1 MTELDKCARVLD
13 DTFDV
18 KRSGIH
24 LAPRLDSA
32 ATVTVWP
39 PSSPPPSPPQYI
51 SLLTVFFFSFSSLP
65 PINGIGTIRFTF
77 VEFALGLLSSSI
89 SAMVVAS
96 NGGWVQN
103 ASSPAGQNNSNLNQN
118 NTQNNINNNNNN
130 NNNHNSSNSSNNN
143 NNNNNGSSSGNKM
156 TAKGVL
162 ICRDNSHPFQ
172 ERTLTLEQPVKIGR
186 SVARARAAPNNAI
199 FDCKVLSRNHAL
211 LWYSSGKFYLQDT
224 CSSNG
229 TFVNNQRLSASGLE
243 STPKEVCSGDIVQFG
258 VDVVENTKKV
268 THGCIVATLKLY
280 LPDGK
285 EAKASLSTSVS
296 SPAGNVSLE
305 DLYKLNQIMQEA
317 QRREKA
323 LYSKLG
329 YLQQLVEN
337 TRKAANQSWKALITE
352 DRLLSWVMTVESQL
366 TVYSKNYSEDKIRNE
381 LAKLQDEKAQY
392 QNAAKEAL
400 QKVLQEKLEVTQR
413 LVQLEGRLNETEEE
427 CQSLHNIA
435 KYTQTELQEL
445 SAKYAEA
452 QKKLQETTDKL
463 AESEERVKDLLL
475 AAEQEKR
482 DLAKR
487 LDDQS
492 KIEKNLRERLH
503 DTRLDSVN
511 IYKQITALRNY
522 AQTLQDMNLKIGD
535 NFDSKGEEDPI
546 EAINAILY
554 KLNSIRINMEVDSEI
569 NFYITK
575 TEQESMYNQL
585 KSSDTDD
592 SKELKSDSFTKD
604 QIADSQLT
612 ADDSLTE
619 YILPP
624 LSRRTLVN
632 GSLATL
638 DNGDTNGD
646 SDTNSEA
653 TDDTCSIMND
663 DASEKSV
670 IENKKEEEEEGEE
683 EEKKKVKV
691 KEEEEEE
698 EEEELLV
705 DTMEHASKRTSVLN
719 RLAVHYTNAKYQS
732 SETYSEPIKQIA
744 KDDRVTEI
752 PTDEETARVE
762 PEDALDRL
770 DSCKRDQQPP
780 PPDDNNIAPEYEERT
795 EGDYVKT
802 LKPVT
807 KNDTMQQV
815 FHSRDYILQTFIAS
829 LDSLRGED
837 SVEARQLVER
847 ELEELKNWLI
857 REPNEIVVDRLKELY
872 YRAKNEAQRMQEV
885 NEELVIV
892 KEKYNAFVEE
902 KAELS
907 KKYMSLKSQC
917 GDLLSATYTVPI
929 HYVAPFAIILVWM
942 LLEKIF

>member
-1 MTELDKCARVLD
+1 
-13 DTFDV
+13 
-18 KRSGIH
+18 
-24 LAPRLDSA
+24 
-32 ATVTVWP
+32 
-39 PSSPPPSPPQYI
+39 
-51 SLLTVFFFSFSSLP
+51 
-65 PINGIGTIRFTF
+65 
-77 VEFALGLLSSSI
+77 
-89 SAMVVAS
+89 MVVAS
-96 NGGWVQN
+96 SGGWVQN
-103 ASSPAGQNNSNLNQN
+103 ASSPAGQNNSNVSQN
-118 NTQNNINNNNNN
+118 NNTP
-130 NNNHNSSNSSNNN
+130 NNNHNNNN
-143 NNNNNGSSSGNKM
+143 YRRNTILKNPSIKM

-162 ICRDNSHPFQ
+162 ICRDNSHPFL
-172 ERTLTLEQPVKIGR
+172 ERTLTLEQPMKIGR
-186 SVARARAAPNNAI
+186 SVARARAATNNAI

-317 QRREKA
+317 SRREKA

-352 DRLLSWVMTVESQL
+352 DRLLSWVMTVENQL
-366 TVYSKNYSEDKIRNE
+366 TVYSKNYTEDKIRNE

-427 CQSLHNIA
+427 CQSLHNVA

-452 QKKLQETTDKL
+452 QKKLQETTNKL
-463 AESEERVKDLLL
+463 MESEEKVKDVLLS
-475 AAEQEKR
+475 AEQEKR
-482 DLAKR
+482 DLSKR
-487 LDDQS
+487 LEDQS
-492 KIEKNLRERLH
+492 KIEKNLRAKLH
-503 DTRLDSVN
+503 DSRLDSVN

-522 AQTLQDMNLKIGD
+522 AQTLQDMNLKLEVGE
-535 NFDSKGEEDPI
+535 NFDSKGEDPI
-546 EAINAILY
+546 EAINAILN
-554 KLNSIRINMEVDSEI
+554 KLNSIHVDNMDVDSEI
-569 NFYITK
+569 NFYFNK
-575 TEQESMYNQL
+575 SEQDNQFN
-585 KSSDTDD
+585 SSDVDP
-592 SKELKSDSFTKD
+592 KLKSDLSFTKD
-604 QIADSQLT
+604 QMDDLQT

-624 LSRRTLVN
+624 SLSRRTLVN
-632 GSLATL
+632 GNLGNL

-653 TDDTCSIMND
+653 TDDASSVTND
-663 DASEKSV
+663 DTSEKSV
-670 IENKKEEEEEGEE
+670 IENKKEE
-683 EEKKKVKV
+683 
-691 KEEEEEE
+691 
-698 EEEELLV
+698 L
-705 DTMEHASKRTSVLN
+705 DTVGQESMQTFVPCKMEVRFANTEN
-719 RLAVHYTNAKYQS
+719 GQQS
-732 SETYSEPIKQIA
+732 EVYHEPIKQIA
-744 KDDRVTEI
+744 KDDEVKISMGVDVSIDT
-752 PTDEETARVE
+752 
-762 PEDALDRL
+762 EDALDSSIV
-770 DSCKRDQQPP
+770 DPVIDKVDKKDQQQ
-780 PPDDNNIAPEYEERT
+780 DNNIVPECEERA

-802 LKPVT
+802 LKPIT
-807 KNDTMQQV
+807 KNDTIQQA
-815 FHSRDYILQTFIAS
+815 FHSRDYILQTLIGS

-837 SVEARQLVER
+837 SLEARQIVQR
-847 ELEELKNWLI
+847 ELEELKDWLI
-857 REPNEIVVDRLKELY
+857 REPNEIVIDRLKELY

-917 GDLLSATYTVPI
+917 GDLLSTTYTVPI
-929 HYVAPFAIILVWM
+929 HYVAPIVIMLVWM

>member
-1 MTELDKCARVLD
+1 
-13 DTFDV
+13 
-18 KRSGIH
+18 
-24 LAPRLDSA
+24 
-32 ATVTVWP
+32 
-39 PSSPPPSPPQYI
+39 
-51 SLLTVFFFSFSSLP
+51 
-65 PINGIGTIRFTF
+65 
-77 VEFALGLLSSSI
+77 
-89 SAMVVAS
+89 MVVAS
-96 NGGWVQN
+96 SGGWVQN
-103 ASSPAGQNNSNLNQN
+103 TSLPAGQNNANLSQS
-118 NTQNNINNNNNN
+118 NTQINN
-130 NNNHNSSNSSNNN
+130 SGSNNN
-143 NNNNNGSSSGNKM
+143 NKM
-156 TAKGVL
+156 TAKAVL
-162 ICRDNSHPFQ
+162 ICRDNSHPFL

-186 SVARARAAPNNAI
+186 SVARARASTNNAI

-211 LWYSSGKFYLQDT
+211 LWYASGKFYLQDT

-317 QRREKA
+317 SRREKA

-366 TVYSKNYSEDKIRNE
+366 TVYSKNYTEDKIRNE

-427 CQSLHNIA
+427 CQSLHNVA

-452 QKKLQETTDKL
+452 QKKLQETTNKL
-463 AESEERVKDLLL
+463 LESEEKVKDVLLS
-475 AAEQEKR
+475 AEQEKH
-482 DLAKR
+482 DFAKR
-487 LDDQS
+487 LEDQS
-492 KIEKNLRERLH
+492 KVEKNLRARLH
-503 DTRLDSVN
+503 DSRLDSVN

-522 AQTLQDMNLKIGD
+522 AQTLQDMNLKLEISE
-535 NFDSKGEEDPI
+535 NVDSKGEENPI
-546 EAINAILY
+546 EAINAILN
-554 KLNSIRINMEVDSEI
+554 KLNSIHIDNMEVDSDI
-569 NFYITK
+569 NYYNK
-575 TEQESMYNQL
+575 SEQDNQFN
-585 KSSDTDD
+585 SSDVDE
-592 SKELKSDSFTKD
+592 KELKSDLSFTKD
-604 QIADSQLT
+604 QMADLQT
-612 ADDSLTE
+612 AADDSLTE

-624 LSRRTLVN
+624 PLSSRRTLVN
-632 GSLATL
+632 GNLTNL

-653 TDDTCSIMND
+653 TDDTCITNN
-663 DASEKSV
+663 DASEKNV
-670 IENKKEEEEEGEE
+670 MEHKKEESDTEEQPS
-683 EEKKKVKV
+683 KTFVPCKVEV
-691 KEEEEEE
+691 RFANVESEQQS
-698 EEEELLV
+698 ELHHELI
-705 DTMEHASKRTSVLN
+705 T
-719 RLAVHYTNAKYQS
+719 
-732 SETYSEPIKQIA
+732 QIE
-744 KDDRVTEI
+744 KDDKVAEI
-752 PTDEETARVE
+752 SNFVADVGNTLDNSVADSTTDKFNEKDERQYHDN
-762 PEDALDRL
+762 DA
-770 DSCKRDQQPP
+770 
-780 PPDDNNIAPEYEERT
+780 APECEERL

-815 FHSRDYILQTFIAS
+815 LHSRDYILQTLVNS

-837 SVEARQLVER
+837 SLEARQIVQR
-847 ELEELKNWLI
+847 ELEELKDWLV
-857 REPNEIVVDRLKELY
+857 RESNEFVIDRLKELY
-872 YRAKNEAQRMQEV
+872 YRTKNEAQRMQEV
-885 NEELVIV
+885 NEELVIM

-917 GDLLSATYTVPI
+917 GDLLSASYAVPI
-929 HYVAPFAIILVWM
+929 HYVAPIAIMLVWM
-942 LLEKIF
+942 LLEKIL

>member
-1 MTELDKCARVLD
+1 
-13 DTFDV
+13 
-18 KRSGIH
+18 
-24 LAPRLDSA
+24 
-32 ATVTVWP
+32 
-39 PSSPPPSPPQYI
+39 
-51 SLLTVFFFSFSSLP
+51 
-65 PINGIGTIRFTF
+65 
-77 VEFALGLLSSSI
+77 
-89 SAMVVAS
+89 MVVAS
-96 NGGWVQN
+96 SGGWVQN
-103 ASSPAGQNNSNLNQN
+103 ASSPAGQNNSNVSQN
-118 NTQNNINNNNNN
+118 NNTP
-130 NNNHNSSNSSNNN
+130 NNNHNNNN
-143 NNNNNGSSSGNKM
+143 YRRNTILLKNPNVTIKM

-162 ICRDNSHPFQ
+162 ICRDNSHPFL
-172 ERTLTLEQPVKIGR
+172 ERTLTLEQPMKIGR
-186 SVARARAAPNNAI
+186 SVARARAATNNAI

-317 QRREKA
+317 SRREKA

-352 DRLLSWVMTVESQL
+352 DRLLSWVMTVENQL
-366 TVYSKNYSEDKIRNE
+366 TVYSKNYTEDKIRNE

-427 CQSLHNIA
+427 CQSLHNVA

-452 QKKLQETTDKL
+452 QKKLQETINKL
-463 AESEERVKDLLL
+463 MESEEKVKDVLLS
-475 AAEQEKR
+475 AEQEKR
-482 DLAKR
+482 DLSKR
-487 LDDQS
+487 LEDQS
-492 KIEKNLRERLH
+492 KIEKNLRARLH
-503 DTRLDSVN
+503 DSRLDSVN

-522 AQTLQDMNLKIGD
+522 AQTLQDMNLKLEVGE
-535 NFDSKGEEDPI
+535 NFDSKGEDPI
-546 EAINAILY
+546 EAINAILN
-554 KLNSIRINMEVDSEI
+554 KLNSIHVDNMDVDSEI
-569 NFYITK
+569 NFYFNK
-575 TEQESMYNQL
+575 SEQDNQFN
-585 KSSDTDD
+585 SSDIDP
-592 SKELKSDSFTKD
+592 KLKSDLSFTKD
-604 QIADSQLT
+604 QMDDLQT

-624 LSRRTLVN
+624 SLSRRTLVN
-632 GSLATL
+632 GNLGNL

-646 SDTNSEA
+646 SDTNSEV
-653 TDDTCSIMND
+653 TDDASSVTND
-663 DASEKSV
+663 DTSEKSV
-670 IENKKEEEEEGEE
+670 IENKKEE
-683 EEKKKVKV
+683 
-691 KEEEEEE
+691 
-698 EEEELLV
+698 L
-705 DTMEHASKRTSVLN
+705 DTVGQESIQTFVPCKMEVRFVNTEN
-719 RLAVHYTNAKYQS
+719 DQQS
-732 SETYSEPIKQIA
+732 EIHHEPIKQIA
-744 KDDRVTEI
+744 KDDEVEI
-752 PTDEETARVE
+752 SIGADVSINT
-762 PEDALDRL
+762 EDALDSSIV
-770 DSCKRDQQPP
+770 DPVIDKVDKKDQQQ
-780 PPDDNNIAPEYEERT
+780 DIVLECEERT

-802 LKPVT
+802 LKPIT
-807 KNDTMQQV
+807 KNDTIQQA
-815 FHSRDYILQTFIAS
+815 FHSRDYILQTLIGS
-829 LDSLRGED
+829 LDSLKDED
-837 SVEARQLVER
+837 SLEARQIVQR
-847 ELEELKNWLI
+847 ELEELKDWLI
-857 REPNEIVVDRLKELY
+857 REPNEIVIDRLKELY

-917 GDLLSATYTVPI
+917 GDLLSTTYTVPI
-929 HYVAPFAIILVWM
+929 HYVAPIVIMLVWM

>member
-1 MTELDKCARVLD
+1 
-13 DTFDV
+13 
-18 KRSGIH
+18 
-24 LAPRLDSA
+24 
-32 ATVTVWP
+32 
-39 PSSPPPSPPQYI
+39 
-51 SLLTVFFFSFSSLP
+51 
-65 PINGIGTIRFTF
+65 
-77 VEFALGLLSSSI
+77 
-89 SAMVVAS
+89 MVVAS
-96 NGGWVQN
+96 SGGWVQN

-118 NTQNNINNNNNN
+118 NTQNNNSNNNNNN
-130 NNNHNSSNSSNNN
+130 NNNNNTNTNTIATTNNN
-143 NNNNNGSSSGNKM
+143 NKM

-186 SVARARAAPNNAI
+186 SVARARAATNNAI

-317 QRREKA
+317 SRREKA

-366 TVYSKNYSEDKIRNE
+366 TVYSKNYTEDKIRNE

-427 CQSLHNIA
+427 CQSLHNVA

-452 QKKLQETTDKL
+452 QKKLQETTNKL
-463 AESEERVKDLLL
+463 MESEEKVKDVLLS
-475 AAEQEKR
+475 AEQEKR

-487 LDDQS
+487 LEDQS
-492 KIEKNLRERLH
+492 KIEKTLRARLH
-503 DTRLDSVN
+503 DSRLDSVN

-522 AQTLQDMNLKIGD
+522 AQTLQDMNLKLEVSE
-535 NFDSKGEEDPI
+535 NLDSKGEENPI
-546 EAINAILY
+546 EAINAILNQ
-554 KLNSIRINMEVDSEI
+554 LNSIHVDNMEVDSEI
-569 NFYITK
+569 NFYFTK
-575 TEQESMYNQL
+575 SEQDNQFNSSDVDSKQL
-585 KSSDTDD
+585 KSDV
-592 SKELKSDSFTKD
+592 SFTKD
-604 QIADSQLT
+604 QMDDLQTT
-612 ADDSLTE
+612 AEDSLTE
-619 YILPP
+619 YIVPPP
-624 LSRRTLVN
+624 LSSLSSLSSRRTLVN
-632 GSLATL
+632 GNLANL
-638 DNGDTNGD
+638 DNLDNSDTNGD

-653 TDDTCSIMND
+653 TDDTCSITND
-663 DASEKSV
+663 DMSEKSV
-670 IENKKEEEEEGEE
+670 IENKKEEP
-683 EEKKKVKV
+683 
-691 KEEEEEE
+691 
-698 EEEELLV
+698 
-705 DTMEHASKRTSVLN
+705 DTEQASKQAHGKMEVRFANSVY
-719 RLAVHYTNAKYQS
+719 RPQSDVHY
-732 SETYSEPIKQIA
+732 EPIKQIA
-744 KDDRVTEI
+744 KDDRVAEISTEESAYVDI
-752 PTDEETARVE
+752 EDTLDSSIVDLAIDKRDKKDKQHYYHHHHHHHQDNDVE
-762 PEDALDRL
+762 PE
-770 DSCKRDQQPP
+770 C
-780 PPDDNNIAPEYEERT
+780 EERA

-807 KNDTMQQV
+807 KNDTIQQA
-815 FHSRDYILQTFIAS
+815 FHSRDYILQTLIGS

-837 SVEARQLVER
+837 GLEARQMVQK
-847 ELEELKNWLI
+847 ELEELKDWLI
-857 REPNEIVVDRLKELY
+857 REPNEIVIDRLKELY

-907 KKYMSLKSQC
+907 KKYVSLKSQC
-917 GDLLSATYTVPI
+917 GDLLSANYTVPI
-929 HYVAPFAIILVWM
+929 HYVAPIAIMLVWM

>member
-1 MTELDKCARVLD
+1 
-13 DTFDV
+13 
-18 KRSGIH
+18 
-24 LAPRLDSA
+24 
-32 ATVTVWP
+32 
-39 PSSPPPSPPQYI
+39 
-51 SLLTVFFFSFSSLP
+51 
-65 PINGIGTIRFTF
+65 
-77 VEFALGLLSSSI
+77 
-89 SAMVVAS
+89 MVVAS
-96 NGGWVQN
+96 SGGWVQN

-118 NTQNNINNNNNN
+118 NTQNN
-130 NNNHNSSNSSNNN
+130 NSSNNN
-143 NNNNNGSSSGNKM
+143 NNTNTIATTNNNNKM

-186 SVARARAAPNNAI
+186 SVARARAATNNAI

-317 QRREKA
+317 SRREKA

-366 TVYSKNYSEDKIRNE
+366 TVYSKNYTEDKIRNE

-427 CQSLHNIA
+427 CQSLHNVA

-452 QKKLQETTDKL
+452 QKKLQETTNKL
-463 AESEERVKDLLL
+463 MESEEKVKDVLLS
-475 AAEQEKR
+475 AEQEKR

-487 LDDQS
+487 LEDQS
-492 KIEKNLRERLH
+492 KIEKTLRARLH
-503 DTRLDSVN
+503 DSRLDSVN

-522 AQTLQDMNLKIGD
+522 AQTLQDMNLKLEVSE
-535 NFDSKGEEDPI
+535 NLDSKGEENPI
-546 EAINAILY
+546 EAINAILNQ
-554 KLNSIRINMEVDSEI
+554 LNSIHVDNMEVDSEI
-569 NFYITK
+569 NFYFTK
-575 TEQESMYNQL
+575 SEQDNQFNSSDVDSKQL
-585 KSSDTDD
+585 KSDV
-592 SKELKSDSFTKD
+592 SFTKD
-604 QIADSQLT
+604 QMDDLQIT
-612 ADDSLTE
+612 AEDSLTE
-619 YILPP
+619 YIVPPP
-624 LSRRTLVN
+624 LSSLSSLSSRRTLVN
-632 GSLATL
+632 GNLANL
-638 DNGDTNGD
+638 DNLDNSDTNGD

-653 TDDTCSIMND
+653 TDDTCSITND
-663 DASEKSV
+663 DTSEKSV
-670 IENKKEEEEEGEE
+670 IENNKEEP
-683 EEKKKVKV
+683 
-691 KEEEEEE
+691 
-698 EEEELLV
+698 
-705 DTMEHASKRTSVLN
+705 DTEQASKQAHGKMEVRFANSVY
-719 RLAVHYTNAKYQS
+719 RPQSDVHY
-732 SETYSEPIKQIA
+732 EPIKQIA
-744 KDDRVTEI
+744 KDDRVAEISTEESAYVDI
-752 PTDEETARVE
+752 EDTLDSSIVDLAIDKRDKKDKQHYYHHHHHHHQDNDVE
-762 PEDALDRL
+762 PE
-770 DSCKRDQQPP
+770 C
-780 PPDDNNIAPEYEERT
+780 EERA

-807 KNDTMQQV
+807 KNDTIQQA
-815 FHSRDYILQTFIAS
+815 FHSRDYILQTLIGS

-837 SVEARQLVER
+837 GLEARQMVQK
-847 ELEELKNWLI
+847 ELEELKDWLI
-857 REPNEIVVDRLKELY
+857 REPNEIVIDRLKELY

-907 KKYMSLKSQC
+907 KKYVSLKSQC
-917 GDLLSATYTVPI
+917 GDLLSANYTVPI
-929 HYVAPFAIILVWM
+929 HYVAPIAIMLVWM

>member
-1 MTELDKCARVLD
+1 
-13 DTFDV
+13 
-18 KRSGIH
+18 
-24 LAPRLDSA
+24 
-32 ATVTVWP
+32 
-39 PSSPPPSPPQYI
+39 
-51 SLLTVFFFSFSSLP
+51 
-65 PINGIGTIRFTF
+65 
-77 VEFALGLLSSSI
+77 
-89 SAMVVAS
+89 MVVAS
-96 NGGWVQN
+96 SGGWVQN
-103 ASSPAGQNNSNLNQN
+103 ASSPAGQNNSNLSQN
-118 NTQNNINNNNNN
+118 NTQNN
-130 NNNHNSSNSSNNN
+130 
-143 NNNNNGSSSGNKM
+143 NKM

-258 VDVVENTKKV
+258 VDVVESTKKV

-305 DLYKLNQIMQEA
+305 DLYKLNQVMQEA
-317 QRREKA
+317 SRREKA

-366 TVYSKNYSEDKIRNE
+366 AVYSKNYTEDKIRNE

-400 QKVLQEKLEVTQR
+400 QKILQEKLEVTQR

-427 CQSLHNIA
+427 CQSLHNVA

-445 SAKYAEA
+445 SAKYAET
-452 QKKLQETTDKL
+452 QKKLQETTNKL
-463 AESEERVKDLLL
+463 LESEEKMKDMLLI
-475 AAEQEKR
+475 AEQEKR

-487 LDDQS
+487 IEDQS
-492 KIEKNLRERLH
+492 RIEKNLRARLR
-503 DTRLDSVN
+503 DSRLDSVN

-522 AQTLQDMNLKIGD
+522 MQTLQDMNSKLEVSE
-535 NFDSKGEEDPI
+535 NFDSKTDENPI
-546 EAINAILY
+546 EAINAILN
-554 KLNSIRINMEVDSEI
+554 KLNSIHVDNIEIDSDINLYFSKSEQDNQI
-569 NFYITK
+569 NSPDADTK
-575 TEQESMYNQL
+575 QL
-585 KSSDTDD
+585 KSVNSD
-592 SKELKSDSFTKD
+592 LSFTKD
-604 QIADSQLT
+604 QLDDLQTI
-612 ADDSLTE
+612 DDSLTE

-624 LSRRTLVN
+624 PSSRRTLVN
-632 GSLATL
+632 GNLANL
-638 DNGDTNGD
+638 DSNGD

-653 TDDTCSIMND
+653 TDDTCSITND
-663 DASEKSV
+663 DSEKSV
-670 IENKKEEEEEGEE
+670 IENKKEE
-683 EEKKKVKV
+683 
-691 KEEEEEE
+691 
-698 EEEELLV
+698 L
-705 DTMEHASKRTSVLN
+705 DTMEAELKQSKLEVRFANVENDQQLE
-719 RLAVHYTNAKYQS
+719 VHR
-732 SETYSEPIKQIA
+732 EPTEQIA
-744 KDDRVTEI
+744 KDDNDIAEMG
-752 PTDEETARVE
+752 ETAAEDVPDNSIVNDTIDNRRDETAGNE
-762 PEDALDRL
+762 PV
-770 DSCKRDQQPP
+770 
-780 PPDDNNIAPEYEERT
+780 APGDGECEERV
-795 EGDYVKT
+795 EGDYIKT
-802 LKPVT
+802 LKPVV
-807 KNDTMQQV
+807 KNDAAMQQAYS
-815 FHSRDYILQTFIAS
+815 SRDYMLQTLIGS
-829 LDSLRGED
+829 LDSLRSED
-837 SVEARQLVER
+837 NYEAQRTVKR
-847 ELEELKNWLI
+847 EMEELKDWLI
-857 REPNEIVVDRLKELY
+857 REPSEIVVDKLRELY
-872 YRAKNEAQRMQEV
+872 YRAKNDAQRMQEV

-907 KKYMSLKSQC
+907 KKYMSLKAQC
-917 GDLLSATYTVPI
+917 GDLLSTTYTVPI
-929 HYVAPFAIILVWM
+929 HYVAPIAIMLVWM